1 MRSEIA
7 KAATN
12 PLYDGPSDYRTVGR
26 HGLLPKTT
34 HDQVERYN
42 FLAHLN
48 RHLAARVLPGIERAY
63 RDEMA
68 PAFRR
73 RHRREPENR
82 HEVRRTLE
90 GHPLYRTWSAL
101 RRNAMEMRQQAGL
114 SVVLPQLPELVERAS
129 RYSTAP
135 RLRLDAELAPPRYLT
150 AVDHHCMPG
159 SYYTERVA
167 DDVSGA
173 ANYDS
178 GLFVTTAGLLGRFAD
193 GGGHG
198 MVAFMKARRPGFA
211 PRRILDLGCG
221 LGHNILPVAMA
232 FPGARVTAVDVA
244 APMLRYGAARAAS
257 LGVGNVEFVQADAAD
272 LAEFEDGSFDWVQ
285 SIMFLHE
292 TSLSSLRRIMAES
305 RRLVA
310 PGGLVTH
317 VEQPRY
323 DASMPLFEQAMRDWD
338 AFHNNEPFWTKLH
351 EIDLDG
357 LMVEAGFDR
366 ERLMHGDVYAI
377 TDGDAIPDAA
387 NEDVEDYG
395 RKPAWRVTGAEVM
408 TRRDGGDEG

>member
-1 MRSEIA
+1 M
-7 KAATN
+7 
-12 PLYDGPSDYRTVGR
+12 YDGPPDYRTVGR
-26 HGLLPKTT
+26 HGLFPRTT
-34 HDQVERYN
+34 HDQAERYN

-48 RHLAARVLPGIERAY
+48 RHLASQVLPGIERAY
-63 RDEMA
+63 LGEMA
-68 PAFRR
+68 PEFRR
-73 RHRREPENR
+73 RHGREPKDR

-90 GHPLYRTWSAL
+90 RHPLYRTWSAL
-101 RRNAMEMRQQAGL
+101 RRNTMEMRQQAGL
-114 SVVLPQLPELVERAS
+114 SVVLPQLLELIERAGRAS
-129 RYSTAP
+129 GA
-135 RLRLDAELAPPRYLT
+135 LRLNADIAPPKYLT

-159 SYYTERVA
+159 SYHTERVA

-178 GLFVTTAGLLGRFAD
+178 GLFVTTGGMLGRLAD

-198 MVAFMKARRPGFA
+198 MVAFVRARRPDFA

-221 LGHNILPVAMA
+221 LGHNILPIAQA
-232 FPGARVTAVDVA
+232 FPDARVTAVDVA

-257 LGVGNVEFVQADAAD
+257 LGVTNVEFVQADAAD
-272 LAEFEDGSFDWVQ
+272 LAEFADGSFDWVQ

-292 TSLSSLRRIMAES
+292 TSLKGLRRIMAES

-338 AFHNNEPFWTKLH
+338 AFNNNEPFWTKLH

-357 LMVEAGFDR
+357 LMVDAGF
-366 ERLMHGDVYAI
+366 ERGRLIHAGVYAI
-377 TDGDAIPDAA
+377 TEGDAFPDAA
-387 NEDVEDYG
+387 SEDVEDYG
-395 RKPAWRVTGAEVM
+395 RKPAWRVTGAEVPA
-408 TRRDGGDEG
+408 

>member
-1 MRSEIA
+1 ME
-7 KAATN
+7 AATKT
-12 PLYDGPSDYRTVGR
+12 PYEGPPDYRTVGR
-26 HGLLPKTT
+26 HGLFPRTT
-34 HDQVERYN
+34 HDQAERYN
-42 FLAHLN
+42 FLAQLN
-48 RHLAARVLPGIERAY
+48 RHLASQVLPGIERAY
-63 RDEMA
+63 AGEMA
-68 PAFRR
+68 PEFRR
-73 RHRREPENR
+73 RHGREPNDR

-90 GHPLYRTWSAL
+90 RHPLYRTWSAL
-101 RRNAMEMRQQAGL
+101 RRNTMEMRQQAGL
-114 SVVLPQLPELVERAS
+114 SVVLPQLLELIERAGRAS
-129 RYSTAP
+129 GA
-135 RLRLDAELAPPRYLT
+135 LRLNADIAPPKYLT

-159 SYYTERVA
+159 SYHTERVA

-178 GLFVTTAGLLGRFAD
+178 GLFVTTGGMLGRLAD

-198 MVAFMKARRPGFA
+198 MVAFVRARRPDFA

-221 LGHNILPVAMA
+221 LGHNILPIAQA
-232 FPGARVTAVDVA
+232 FPDARVTAVDVA

-257 LGVGNVEFVQADAAD
+257 LGVANVEFVQADAAD

-292 TSLSSLRRIMAES
+292 TSLKGLRRIMAES

-338 AFHNNEPFWTKLH
+338 AFNNNEPFWTKLH

-357 LMVEAGFDR
+357 LMVDAGFER
-366 ERLMHGDVYAI
+366 ERLIHAGVYAI
-377 TDGDAIPDAA
+377 TEGDAFPDASR
-387 NEDVEDYG
+387 EDVEDYG
-395 RKPAWRVTGAEVM
+395 RKPAWRITGAEVPA
-408 TRRDGGDEG
+408 